1 MTRGS
6 PEASPISFGGPLPCG
21 ICAREVP
28 REPVVLATCGHLYCW
43 PCLYRSDPSQ
53 TEIASAARAL
63 AAPPAAASSR
73 SSFGAL
79 PTRRHPP
86 RVESSKTPPGTSSL
100 APSPESSNRAD
111 ARLGSV
117 PPPPRPLPRARVSS
131 QVYRSARRAPVPGV
145 RRPVH
150 AREHLADLH
159 AGRERGRRV
168 RGGRGRRARRYP
180 AASDGAGE
188 RLLSAEEGLSGATRY
203 ERRRRGPRGGVREDR
218 AGGGGDARR
227 DRGDGVRDVIDAEMR
242 T

>member
-28 REPVVLATCGHLYCW
+28 REPVVLATCGHVYCW
-43 PCLYRSDPSQ
+43 PCLYRSDPSP

-86 RVESSKTPPGTSSL
+86 RVESSNPPPGTSSL

-117 PPPPRPLPRARVSS
+117 TPKKNPSTPPPRARLLSGISFGSTRTRARRATSRS
-131 QVYRSARRAPVPGV
+131 RARASRRSTRGAGAGKTSARRP
-145 RRPVH
+145 RPTRAEVS
-150 AREHLADLH
+150 
-159 AGRERGRRV
+159 RRV
-168 RGGRGRRARRYP
+168 RRRGGASPLGGGSLRGDPIRATPAGAARGSARR
-180 AASDGAGE
+180 SRWGWG
-188 RLLSAEEGLSGATRY
+188 RCSSGS
-203 ERRRRGPRGGVREDR
+203 RRWFS
-218 AGGGGDARR
+218 
-227 DRGDGVRDVIDAEMR
+227 
-242 T
+242 

>member
-28 REPVVLATCGHLYCW
+28 REPVVLATCGHVYCW
-43 PCLYRSDPSQ
+43 SCLYRSDPSP

-86 RVESSKTPPGTSSL
+86 RVESSKPPPGTSSL
-100 APSPESSNRAD
+100 APAPEATNRAA
-111 ARLGSV
+111 ARHGSV
-117 PPPPRPLPRARVSS
+117 PPPPLDPSSARASPLRYIVRLDAHPCPACDVPFTRESISPIYTRGGSGEDECEEAEADARGGIPPRPTARGIVSSRRRVS
-131 QVYRSARRAPVPGV
+131 PG
-145 RRPVH
+145 RP
-150 AREHLADLH
+150 DT
-159 AGRERGRRV
+159 
-168 RGGRGRRARRYP
+168 
-180 AASDGAGE
+180 SD
-188 RLLSAEEGLSGATRY
+188 
-203 ERRRRGPRGGVREDR
+203 
-218 AGGGGDARR
+218 AGGGRAGECAKIAL
-227 DRGDGVRDVIDAEMR
+227 GVGAMLVGIAAMVFV